1 MYIPGGSFKFA
12 PGDCI
17 YTHFPADED
26 KTMDLGRLGEECK
39 RFKELYNLANG
50 KSLLLLNETFS
61 TTSFEEGYYIAR
73 DAVRAMLKKGVR
85 TIYNTHMHKLAR
97 DIEEINAESPNING
111 SRAQSLIVK
120 TDGTERSFKIAV
132 APPEGM
138 SYAEDIARK
147 YGVTYDMLTEG

>member
-1 MYIPGGSFKFA
+1 
-12 PGDCI
+12 
-17 YTHFPADED
+17 
-26 KTMDLGRLGEECK
+26 MDLGRLGEECK

-97 DIEEINAESPNING
+97 DIEEINSESNNSYG
-111 SRAQSLIVK
+111 ARAQSLIVK
-120 TDGTERSFKIAV
+120 TDGSDRSFKIAV
-132 APPEGM
+132 APPAGM

-147 YGVTYDMLTEG
+147 YGVTYDMLTGEDNKMSDI